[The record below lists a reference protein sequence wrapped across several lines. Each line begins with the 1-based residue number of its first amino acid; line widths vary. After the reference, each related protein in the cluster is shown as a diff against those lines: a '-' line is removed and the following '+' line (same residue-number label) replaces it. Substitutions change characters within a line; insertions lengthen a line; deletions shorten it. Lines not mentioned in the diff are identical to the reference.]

1 MRALGVRHNGR
12 VYERILVVEDDA
24 DLRANVSASLT
35 DAGFET
41 SVAATGARALSLAC
55 ASPSPDLIILD
66 IGLPDSD
73 GRDVC
78 QAIKAQGVSAPVIFL
93 TARDAVTDR
102 VSGFGAGGDDYLI
115 KPFAFAELRARVES
129 LLRRSGDNASDPG
142 MRLDPLAHG
151 ISLGDRRIDLT
162 PTEFRLLATL
172 VARPGEAV
180 RRRALILAAWPE
192 GAIVSDNT
200 LDVYVSRLRRKLAE
214 LRSSDTI
221 STVHGVG
228 YRWK

>member
-1 MRALGVRHNGR
+1 MRALGVRNNGR
-12 VYERILVVEDDA
+12 VYERI
-24 DLRANVSASLT
+24 RANVSASLT

-78 QAIKAQGVSAPVIFL
+78 QAIKAQGGSAPVIFL

>member
-1 MRALGVRHNGR
+1 
-12 VYERILVVEDDA
+12 
-24 DLRANVSASLT
+24 
-35 DAGFET
+35 
-41 SVAATGARALSLAC
+41 
-55 ASPSPDLIILD
+55 
-66 IGLPDSD
+66 
-73 GRDVC
+73 
-78 QAIKAQGVSAPVIFL
+78 
-93 TARDAVTDR
+93 
-102 VSGFGAGGDDYLI
+102 
-115 KPFAFAELRARVES
+115 
-129 LLRRSGDNASDPG
+129 